1 MKLKED
7 ELLGNN
13 GINLS
18 GGQKQ
23 RISIAR
29 ELYKD
34 VEILIMDEA
43 TSALDTETEKRIQ
56 ENIEALKGKYTIIV
70 IAHRISTI
78 KNVDRVVLI
87 DKGKII
93 ETGTFSQIIKKHPHY
108 SF

>member
-70 IAHRISTI
+70 IFKTTI
-78 KNVDRVVLI
+78 FKPKNNF
-87 DKGKII
+87 K
-93 ETGTFSQIIKKHPHY
+93 
-108 SF
+108 

>member
-56 ENIEALKGKYTIIV
+56 ENIEALKGKYTILV

-78 KNVDRVVLI
+78 KNVDSVIVL

-93 ETGTFSQIIKKHPHY
+93 ESGTFSQVIKKHPEY
-108 SF
+108 SY

>member
-1 MKLKED
+1 MKLKEN

-43 TSALDTETEKRIQ
+43 TSALDTDTEKRIQ

-78 KNVDRVVLI
+78 KNVDRVVLL

-93 ETGTFSQIIKKHPHY
+93 ETGTFSHIIKKHPQY
-108 SF
+108 SH